1 MSQKV
6 LKVKVPKGKSGKKI
20 KVRTPAGTVLS
31 VQIPKSK
38 KTGDEIS
45 IPLPEAEQEDAAAG
59 ELQGGKVVVYTSTTL
74 SRGTSRQ
81 RTEACEGVVNLLL
94 RELNVEFE
102 ERDVCLS
109 ASFARQL
116 LARTQPTHDSGGG
129 RGANWATGSGL
140 AVPQVFVNG
149 KWFADTQT
157 LNLWREEGSI
167 ASHTKHLPRKT
178 LDCF

>member
-1 MSQKV
+1 MGRVGLVRHNVARFIQRTSAHTQHSRS
-6 LKVKVPKGKSGKKI
+6 LGSESLAAVK
-20 KVRTPAGTVLS
+20 A
-31 VQIPKSK
+31 Q
-38 KTGDEIS
+38 
-45 IPLPEAEQEDAAAG
+45 AEQEDAAAG